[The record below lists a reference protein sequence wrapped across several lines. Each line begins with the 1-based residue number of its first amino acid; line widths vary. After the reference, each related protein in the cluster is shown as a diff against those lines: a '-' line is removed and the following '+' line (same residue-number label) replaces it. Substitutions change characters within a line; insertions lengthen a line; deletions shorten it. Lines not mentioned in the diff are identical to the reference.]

1 MTEKLIE
8 PNDISRIGLTS
19 IIESSC
25 YSDRSSF
32 IYRELNDYE
41 YGQLPSSPVDELTG
55 VPLILHPEG
64 SSNDSHRFSPD
75 KHHPWHPK
83 NHPLVKSGTL
93 GGEALRASRVQL
105 ASYDLHHLDYHRN
118 FYGPELP
125 DNDTSRFNLI
135 VLTAAGYIPEQALMF
150 SEYQKPYLKDIT
162 LEQRLKLWQTGRIR
176 VDSPGIVRSF
186 LKDYSLGQDL
196 SDINER
202 VIDEFLFTH
211 DPIKRLELGYTL
223 IGKAVL
229 RATIPIKDTY
239 KEAFKAEL
247 LPPYRARKAYKFV
260 LTALSIGFQRKQL
273 LKDLEQRLKLA
284 AA

>member
-1 MTEKLIE
+1 MPEKLNL
-8 PNDISRIGLTS
+8 PNGESLEGLS
-19 IIESSC
+19 VSIESPC
-25 YSDRSSF
+25 PSDGGSS

-41 YGQLPSSPVDELTG
+41 YGQLPYSPVDEQTG

-64 SSNDSHRFSPD
+64 NSTDSHRASPD

-105 ASYDLHHLDYHRN
+105 ANYDLHHLDYHRN

-125 DNDTSRFNLI
+125 TDDPSRFNLI
-135 VLTAAGYIPEQALMF
+135 VLTAAGYIPEKALVF
-150 SEYQKPYLKDIT
+150 SEFQKPQLKEIT

-176 VDSPGIVRSF
+176 VDKPGTVRSF

-196 SDINER
+196 SDISER

-211 DPIKRLELGYTL
+211 DPIKRMELGYNL

-229 RATIPIKDTY
+229 RATVPIKDTY
-239 KEAFKAEL
+239 KDAFKAEL

-260 LTALSIGFQRKQL
+260 LTALSIGFQRERL
-273 LKDLEQRLKLA
+273 LIELEQHLKLIA
-284 AA
+284 A